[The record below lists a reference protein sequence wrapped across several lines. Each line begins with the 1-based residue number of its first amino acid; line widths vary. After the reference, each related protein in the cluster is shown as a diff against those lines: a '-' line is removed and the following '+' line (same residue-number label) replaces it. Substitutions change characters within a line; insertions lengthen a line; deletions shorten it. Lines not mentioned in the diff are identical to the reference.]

1 MNHTVAMTGDGVN
14 DVLALKEADCSI
26 AMASGVDAARQVA
39 NLVLLENQFS
49 ALPSVLDEG
58 RRVINNITR
67 SGSLVLVQVL
77 FSILITMGTLLSG
90 TAYPF
95 EPIQLTIIN
104 ACFVGIPTFLLNFE
118 PDFNRIKG
126 AFLSTIFKNAFP
138 ASLSIAIGTLLII
151 NIGHLFGSSGQAFID
166 HVCDFYCMEL
176 HLDPAENLSAKQ
188 QVPNICLLRHTAP
201 LLYRIDCR
209 KRSI

>member
-39 NLVLLENQFS
+39 NLVLLEKTSF
-49 ALPSVLDEG
+49 
-58 RRVINNITR
+58 RRCLRYWMKGEESSIIYPLR
-67 SGSLVLVQVL
+67 SLVFVQVL

-104 ACFVGIPTFLLNFE
+104 ACFC
-118 PDFNRIKG
+118 RHSY
-126 AFLSTIFKNAFP
+126 LSVEFRTGFQSDQRRLFVYYFQNAFP

-151 NIGHLFGSSGQAFID
+151 NIGHLFGSSGQA
-166 HVCDFYCMEL
+166 
-176 HLDPAENLSAKQ
+176 LSIMCVIFTAWNYILIQRKIYP
-188 QVPNICLLRHTAP
+188 PNASTETFVFFGTQAP

>member
-1 MNHTVAMTGDGVN
+1 MVIYLKEMNHTVAMTGDGVN

-95 EPIQLTIIN
+95 EPIQLYDHQCLFCRHSYLSVEFRTGFQSDQRRL
-104 ACFVGIPTFLLNFE
+104 FVYYFQKCLPGFAV
-118 PDFNRIKG
+118 NR
-126 AFLSTIFKNAFP
+126 NW
-138 ASLSIAIGTLLII
+138 
-151 NIGHLFGSSGQAFID
+151 NIT
-166 HVCDFYCMEL
+166 Y
-176 HLDPAENLSAKQ
+176 
-188 QVPNICLLRHTAP
+188 
-201 LLYRIDCR
+201 Y
-209 KRSI
+209 

>member
-1 MNHTVAMTGDGVN
+1 MVIYLKEMNHTVAMTGDGVN

-118 PDFNRIKG
+118 PI
-126 AFLSTIFKNAFP
+126 
-138 ASLSIAIGTLLII
+138 SIGSKAPFCLLFSKMPSRLRCQSQLEHYLLLI
-151 NIGHLFGSSGQAFID
+151 SGT
-166 HVCDFYCMEL
+166 C
-176 HLDPAENLSAKQ
+176 SAAVVK
-188 QVPNICLLRHTAP
+188 
-201 LLYRIDCR
+201 LYRSCV
-209 KRSI
+209 